1 MQLVEQHIIAR
12 SDPRYSVIDEA
23 AFKSKNLY
31 NASNYEVRQSYILA
45 GKYLNYNAI
54 QKRMQSHEAYK
65 ALPAKVSQQV
75 LKQLDHDWDAFFKA
89 RKAYSEDPSTFLASP
104 KIPGYK
110 HKTQGRNMLVYTIQA
125 MSRGKHGLK
134 RGIIK
139 PSMLAIEVQT
149 KQKDVDQVR
158 IVPRKGFY
166 VVEVVYGK
174 EVTQAKVHSAYYA
187 GIDIGMNNL
196 VALTSNKPHFKS
208 ILVNGRPVKSVNQ
221 FYNKRKAELQ
231 KQLGHTG
238 TTARMERMT
247 NKRNRRIDHYMHTAS
262 KRIVDLLVKEG
273 IGTLCIGKNDRW
285 KNEATMGKR
294 SNQNFVSIPHAR
306 FIAMVTYKAELVGIR
321 VVVTEESY
329 TSKASLLDLDPLPVH
344 DPNNGGEKH
353 TFSGKRVKRGLYR
366 ASDGRK
372 LNADINGAGNV
383 IRKVAPDA
391 FGLRAVE
398 DGKEVLASLV
408 VHPVRVSV
416 LKAQPRALTETVPV
430 QTRKAGGKE

>member
-1 MQLVEQHIIAR
+1 MQLVEQHVIDR
-12 SDPRYSVIDEA
+12 NDPRYSVIDEA

-31 NASNYEVRQSYILA
+31 NAGNYEVRQSYIHA
-45 GKYLNYNAI
+45 GKYLNYNEV
-54 QKRMQSHEAYK
+54 QRRMQSHEAYK

-75 LKQLDHDWDAFFKA
+75 LMQLHHDWDAFFKA
-89 RKAYSEDPSTFLASP
+89 RDAYNEDPSKFLGRP
-104 KIPGYK
+104 KLPKYK
-110 HKTQGRNMLVYTIQA
+110 HKTEGRNMLVYTIQA
-125 MSRGKHGLK
+125 ISRGKNGLK

-139 PSMLAIEVQT
+139 PSMLSIEVQT

-166 VVEVVYGK
+166 VVEVVYEK
-174 EVTQAKVHSAYYA
+174 EVKQAPVNPAYYA

-231 KQLGHTG
+231 KKLGHTG
-238 TTARMERMT
+238 TTKRMERMT

-262 KRIVDLLVKEG
+262 KRIIDVLIKEG
-273 IGTLCIGKNDRW
+273 IGTLVIGKNDRW
-285 KNEATMGKR
+285 KQEANMGKR
-294 SNQNFVSIPHAR
+294 NNQNFVSIPHAR
-306 FIAMVTYKAELVGIR
+306 FIAMLTYKAELVGIT
-321 VVVTEESY
+321 VKVTEESY
-329 TSKASLLDLDPLPVH
+329 TSKASLLDLDPLPVR
-344 DPNNGGEKH
+344 NNGDEKH

-372 LNADINGAGNV
+372 INADINGSGNI

-408 VHPVRVSV
+408 VHPVRIVVPLTNPKSWHFTV
-416 LKAQPRALTETVPV
+416 KASGQ
-430 QTRKAGGKE
+430 